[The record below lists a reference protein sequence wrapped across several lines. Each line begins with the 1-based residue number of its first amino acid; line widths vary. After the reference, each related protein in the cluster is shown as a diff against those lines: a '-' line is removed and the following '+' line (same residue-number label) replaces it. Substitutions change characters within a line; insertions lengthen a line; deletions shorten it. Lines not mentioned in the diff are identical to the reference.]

1 MEDSM
6 KDDFRIKLGERIR
19 ALRKSAGLTQEQ
31 LAEKVNVSVNFIGNA
46 ERGESAASVK
56 TLRRIAKALGVSL
69 KELFD
74 FPDEDVS
81 EIIDE
86 MMALLKNREWEAEE
100 LRMMRN
106 LVRMVGKR

>member
-1 MEDSM
+1 MMRDQ
-6 KDDFRIKLGERIR
+6 FRVKLGERIK
-19 ALRKSAGLTQEQ
+19 ALRKRANLTQEQ
-31 LAEKVNVSVNFIGNA
+31 LAEEAGVSVNFIGNV

-74 FPDEDVS
+74 FSDEDAN

-86 MMALLKNREWEAEE
+86 IITLLKTRKWDIED
-100 LRMMRN
+100 LRMLRN
-106 LVRMVGKR
+106 LVRMVSQRVSN